1 MRGRGVRRALA
12 GLLLLLLAGC
22 GLPLPEGVRS
32 AGDVRPEQPEE
43 VGIEVL
49 PPGPQDGATEVD
61 LVQGFLR
68 AQSSPNNAHAVARE
82 FLAPGTPWDD
92 DELVIVYR
100 ASPTAMPDPERLGQV
115 VVRLETV
122 ARISDDGSYR
132 LDSRTLEER
141 YTYGRQPDGQLR
153 LTGVPPGLR
162 LTPAD
167 RELSYR
173 SYEVDFL
180 ALGIDGQATS
190 RLVADRV
197 FLPVTADPAS
207 AVVAAALRG
216 PSLPLRG
223 AVTTAAPPGTTLV
236 SPVRTDAGLVTVDL
250 SGGARALDSRGRQR
264 LSAQLVWT
272 LQAARYSG
280 LRLLVEGEPFE
291 VEGVDEVQQVSDWP
305 GYDPS
310 AVDEQAPLLFVRDRK
325 LLSLD
330 GTVEPSDATR
340 GAALL
345 VDEAAASP
353 LRGALG
359 LRTATPSG
367 IDEIRTGPAAGPFGA
382 PVLAEPEL
390 GSLSWGSGDQGL
402 WVLQGGRRPVVWLVP
417 GPDAEPGTSP
427 RQIEYEYPPGAS
439 GPLTRLRVAR
449 DGTRVALV
457 FGTGADRRLHVG
469 RIEPVQ
475 GQLRIAGVIAVAP
488 ALSDVTDLAWRSGT
502 SLAVLAA
509 DVETAGLLPVEVAID
524 GSSVSPVQRGGL
536 TGTPV
541 SLAAA
546 PGRPL
551 TVSALEGGRSRL
563 FRDNGSLFRLQQDGG
578 RPFYPG

>member
-1 MRGRGVRRALA
+1 MRRAVA
-12 GLLLLLLAGC
+12 GLLLLLVAGC

-32 AGDVRPEQPEE
+32 AGDVRADQPEQ
-43 VGIEVL
+43 VGIQVL
-49 PPGPQDGATEVD
+49 PPGPQDGATEVA

-82 FLAPGTPWDD
+82 FLAPATPWDD

-100 ASPTAMPDPERLGQV
+100 ASPTVTPDPERLGQV
-115 VVRLETV
+115 IVRLETV

-141 YTYGRQPDGQLR
+141 YTIGRQADGQLR

-173 SYEVDFL
+173 PYKVDFL
-180 ALGIDGQATS
+180 GLDRNGEATS
-190 RLVADRV
+190 RLVVDQV
-197 FLPVTADPAS
+197 FLPITVDPAAAAE

-223 AVTTAAPPGTTLV
+223 AVTTAAPLGTTLA
-236 SPVRTDAGLVTVDL
+236 SPVRTDAGVVTVDL
-250 SGGARALDSRGRQR
+250 SGAVRALDARGRRR

-272 LQAARYSG
+272 LNAASYNG

-291 VEGVDEVQQVSDWP
+291 VDGVDDVQEVSDWQ
-305 GYDPS
+305 GFDPS
-310 AVDEQAPLLFVRDRK
+310 AVDEQAPLLYVRDRK
-325 LLSLD
+325 LLNFD
-330 GTVEPSDATR
+330 GAVETSDATR
-340 GAALL
+340 GGALL
-345 VDEAAASP
+345 VDEAASSP
-353 LRGALG
+353 LRSALG
-359 LRTATPSG
+359 LRTRTPAG
-367 IDEIRTGPAAGPFGA
+367 LDEIRTGPASGPFGA
-382 PVLAEPEL
+382 ALLAEPEI

-417 GPDAEPGTSP
+417 GPDAPPGTLP
-427 RQIEYEYPPGAS
+427 RPIEYESPPGAT
-439 GPLTRLRVAR
+439 GPLSHVRVAR

-457 FGTGADRRLHVG
+457 FGTGVDRRLHVG

-475 GQLRIAGVIAVAP
+475 GELRIAGVVAVAP
-488 ALSDVTDLAWRSGT
+488 ALSDVTDVAWKSGT
-502 SLAVLAA
+502 ELAVLAA
-509 DVETAGLLPVEVAID
+509 DAETAGLLPVEVAID
-524 GSSVSPVQRGGL
+524 GSSVRAVQRGGL

-551 TVSALEGGRSRL
+551 TVAAQEGGRSRL

-578 RPFYPG
+578 MPFYPG